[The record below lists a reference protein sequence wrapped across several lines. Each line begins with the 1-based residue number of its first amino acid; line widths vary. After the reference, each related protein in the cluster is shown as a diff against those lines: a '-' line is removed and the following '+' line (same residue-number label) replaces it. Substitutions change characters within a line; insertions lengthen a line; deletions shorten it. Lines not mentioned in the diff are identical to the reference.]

1 MVETDYQTQINEING
16 KLDLLL
22 EYINEQRQ
30 KRQVTDDLIDD
41 LTRVG
46 NEIFKTSVKELDER
60 NIEVDPEEAKNLIF
74 TLISNI
80 GTFNMLLSTLQS
92 VTDFVKDAAP
102 IAKEVVIDLT
112 RELNRLHENGTI
124 DALKAIVTN
133 VTNPKLLQSIA
144 HITKVL
150 NETNMDDNLDNKSLY
165 KLYKELKSPEVR
177 KGLSYSLR
185 VVKAISSN
193 NNNN

>member
-1 MVETDYQTQINEING
+1 MVETDYQIQINEING
-16 KLDLLL
+16 KLDLLV

-41 LTRVG
+41 LSRVG
-46 NEIFKTSVKELDER
+46 NEIFKTSVAELDER
-60 NIEVDPEEAKNLIF
+60 NIEVDPEEVKNLIY

-80 GTFNMLLSTLQS
+80 GTFNKLLSGLQS
-92 VTDFVKDAAP
+92 ASDFIKDAAP
-102 IAKEVVIDLT
+102 VVKEIFIDLT
-112 RELNRLHENGTI
+112 GELNRLHENGTI
-124 DALKAIVTN
+124 DALKAIVIN

-150 NETNMDDNLDNKSLY
+150 SETNPDENLDNKSLF

-177 KGLSYSLR
+177 KGLSYTLR

>member
-1 MVETDYQTQINEING
+1 MGETDYQAQINEINK

-22 EYINEQRQ
+22 EYIHEQRQ

-46 NEIFKTSVKELDER
+46 NDIFKTSVRELDER
-60 NIEVDPEEAKNLIF
+60 NIEVNPEEVKNLIF
-74 TLISNI
+74 TLIGNI
-80 GTFNMLLSTLQS
+80 STFNTLLSTLQS
-92 VTDFVKDAAP
+92 VTDLIKDAAP

-124 DALKAIVTN
+124 DSIKAIAIN
-133 VTNPKLLQSIA
+133 ISNPKMLQSVARIA
-144 HITKVL
+144 KIL
-150 NETNMDDNLDNKSLY
+150 NETELNENLDNKSLF
-165 KLYKELKSPEVR
+165 KLYKEMKSPGVR

-193 NNNN
+193 Q

>member
-1 MVETDYQTQINEING
+1 MVETDYQIQINEING

-41 LTRVG
+41 LSRVG
-46 NEIFKTSVKELDER
+46 NEIFKTSVRELDER
-60 NIEVDPEEAKNLIF
+60 NIEVDPEEAKKLIF

-80 GTFNMLLSTLQS
+80 STFNMLLSTLQS
-92 VTDFVKDAAP
+92 VTDLMKDAAP
-102 IAKEVVIDLT
+102 IAKEVVIDIT

-150 NETNMDDNLDNKSLY
+150 SETNLDENLDNKSLF
-165 KLYKELKSPEVR
+165 KLYKEMKSPEVR

>member
-1 MVETDYQTQINEING
+1 MAETDYQIQINDINR

-22 EYINEQRQ
+22 EYIGEQRQ
-30 KRQVTDDLIDD
+30 KRQVVDDLIEDV
-41 LTRVG
+41 TRVG
-46 NEIFKTSVKELDER
+46 TEIFKTSVKELDER
-60 NIEVDPEEAKNLIF
+60 GIEIDPDEAKNLIF
-74 TLISNI
+74 TLLSNI
-80 GTFNMLLSTLQS
+80 KTFNMLLSTLQN

-102 IAKEVVIDLT
+102 IAREMIIDVT
-112 RELNRLHENGTI
+112 HELHRLHENGTI
-124 DALKAIVTN
+124 DAVKSIARN

-144 HITKVL
+144 RITQVL
-150 NETNMDDNLDNKSLY
+150 NETGIDEKLDNKSLF

-177 KGLSYSLR
+177 KGLSYTLR

>member
-1 MVETDYQTQINEING
+1 MVETDYQIQINEING

-41 LTRVG
+41 LSRVG
-46 NEIFKTSVKELDER
+46 NEIFKTSVRELDER

-80 GTFNMLLSTLQS
+80 STFNMLLSTLQS
-92 VTDFVKDAAP
+92 VTDLMKDAAP
-102 IAKEVVIDLT
+102 IAKEVVIDIT

-150 NETNMDDNLDNKSLY
+150 SETNLDENLDNKSLF
-165 KLYKELKSPEVR
+165 KLYKEMKSPEVR